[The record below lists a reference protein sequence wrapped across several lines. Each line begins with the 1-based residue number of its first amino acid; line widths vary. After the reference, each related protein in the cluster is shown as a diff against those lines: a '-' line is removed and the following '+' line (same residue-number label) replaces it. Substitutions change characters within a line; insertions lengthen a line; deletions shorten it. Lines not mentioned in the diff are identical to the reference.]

1 MAVVEAAVT
10 EVPEEIVAA
19 VVAEEVVTVE
29 VTAAEEV
36 ASVATGAAV
45 IAEVTV
51 AGEVASVAT
60 EAAVIVEVTVAE
72 VAFVV
77 IEAAEVVADSAAAE
91 AGIRTLARRSTNQ
104 RVVSQHQ
111 TNQSQHW
118 KTSGLRTRLISALL
132 SSLSER
138 ENWASP
144 RRHSTLHKS
153 RPFYRSG
160 PPTARL
166 AHR

>member
-91 AGIRTLARRSTNQ
+91 AGIRTLARRSTSMSDHLSNYPHT
-104 RVVSQHQ
+104 VVLPVALLIAADNIQ
-111 TNQSQHW
+111 
-118 KTSGLRTRLISALL
+118 KTSGWCPSTRQI
-132 SSLSER
+132 
-138 ENWASP
+138 N
-144 RRHSTLHKS
+144 HSTG
-153 RPFYRSG
+153 RQVG
-160 PPTARL
+160 
-166 AHR
+166 